1 MTPEEQADF
10 DRLLLIEAEY
20 AGYRAAVEA
29 MHRKPEP
36 APFGRDM
43 RTGQPFPSD
52 PYAAALQAELAKQA
66 QV

>member
-1 MTPEEQADF
+1 MTPKEQVDF

-36 APFGRDM
+36 APFGLGM
-43 RTGQPFPSD
+43 RTGQPPLSD
-52 PYAAALQAELAKQA
+52 PYAASLQAELAKRA
-66 QV
+66 QS